1 MLLRPRVKG
10 LDMLPLFSHLIP
22 VSSCCWNLLVVAQGF
37 FQHLQAVFPSLGNM
51 AYSDMLYRSHSAP
64 WTSIP
69 EGVRIGQA
77 ESSLFF
83 ASPHN
88 RTLTSLSYLHCELRD
103 SPAGGIFQGTICT
116 CHRRGIWKR
125 HHSRAGADG
134 EHLSRHWEVPVQY
147 RPVCSSLQSPK
158 DHYSHAFYLEKLQ
171 SPGRRLTRQK

>member
-10 LDMLPLFSHLIP
+10 LDMLPLVPHLIP
-22 VSSCCWNLLVVAQGF
+22 FFSCCWNLLVGAQGF

-69 EGVRIGQA
+69 EGVRTGQA

-83 ASPHN
+83 ASQQN
-88 RTLTSLSYLHCELRD
+88 QMLTSLSYLHCELRD
-103 SPAGGIFQGTICT
+103 SPAGGIFQGTVCT
-116 CHRRGIWKR
+116 YHRRGIWKG
-125 HHSRAGADG
+125 HHSRAGVNG
-134 EHLSRHWEVPVQY
+134 EHLSWHWEVPVQY
-147 RPVCSSLQSPK
+147 CSVCSFLQSPK

-171 SPGRRLTRQK
+171 SPGRRLPGQK